1 MFARVPSL
9 RLVSGPDNGCCRLNA
24 SFANHHPRGLALT
37 IGTESGRDWT
47 VTLRRQHARTAEGQ
61 PTGCYTNTFEI
72 ICRDCGDD
80 SSRDYNNVPPRLQR
94 IRGPYEIDAG
104 LTVYQA
110 HIAWHEE
117 LAHAR

>member
-1 MFARVPSL
+1 M
-9 RLVSGPDNGCCRLNA
+9 
-24 SFANHHPRGLALT
+24 T

-47 VTLRRQHARTAEGQ
+47 VALRRQQARTAEGQ
-61 PTGCYTNTFEI
+61 PTGRYTNTFEI
-72 ICRDCGDD
+72 ICQDCGDD
-80 SSRDYNNVPPRLQR
+80 PSRDYNNVPPRLQR

>member
-1 MFARVPSL
+1 M
-9 RLVSGPDNGCCRLNA
+9 
-24 SFANHHPRGLALT
+24 T
-37 IGTESGRDWT
+37 IGTESGRDWP
-47 VTLRRQHARTAEGQ
+47 VALWRQQAPTAEDQ
-61 PTGCYTNTFEI
+61 PTDCYTNTFEI

-80 SSRDYNNVPPRLQR
+80 PSRDYHNVPARLQR

-104 LTVYQA
+104 LTVYQE

>member
-1 MFARVPSL
+1 
-9 RLVSGPDNGCCRLNA
+9 
-24 SFANHHPRGLALT
+24 LT

-47 VTLRRQHARTAEGQ
+47 VALRRQQARTAEGQ

-80 SSRDYNNVPPRLQR
+80 PSRDYNNVPPRLQR

-110 HIAWHEE
+110 HVAWHEE
-117 LAHAR
+117 LARARQPGATGRGPSLDGHRAPLERADEADLHGSRQ